1 MKIKERLIT
10 VSDILTV
17 LRRYFLLIIAA
28 AVVFGAAGYLYAVK
42 TTTVT
47 YEASSG
53 VYVQMADVDMEVGPT
68 STQISLARAMA
79 ASCKNAIRSEAVYQ
93 NAKAYFAEQR
103 KTDSKW
109 EDISSMS
116 NDKLRSMVECT
127 VESNSQYVT
136 ITVTA
141 STASMA
147 VHLANAIAGVLEV
160 SVVDVIGNCRIDPTT
175 VARGATATSDFSP
188 TLALTLAV
196 VGAFLAFCG
205 MFAVYFFNPR
215 VRISDI
221 NTCYQGVSLV
231 GDLYTARKKKKTDA
245 VPALRANLLSRLA
258 EASSSVLLLSPVSE
272 RTAADL
278 LPHALAASF
287 ADTGRRVLLVNGMT
301 HDNVPHG
308 LADAVAGKAEA
319 IRSATKNLDC
329 VSFGD
334 REAATADLLGS
345 RAFAAFLS
353 EARAKYDLVLL
364 CTPPVSSTADAATA
378 APLADGVLVAV
389 TPGKD
394 MRASLSNALLT
405 LSAVDAKL
413 LGAVAAGQ

>member
-28 AVVFGAAGYLYAVK
+28 AVVCGAAGYLYAVK

-47 YEASSG
+47 YEATSG
-53 VYVQMADVDMEVGPT
+53 VYVQMADVDMEIGPT

-103 KTDSKW
+103 KTDPKW
-109 EDISSMS
+109 EDISAVS
-116 NDKLRSMVECT
+116 NDKLRSMVDCT
-127 VESNSQYVT
+127 VDSNSQYVT

-147 VHLANAIAGVLEV
+147 VHLANAIAGVFEV

-188 TLALTLAV
+188 TIALTLAV
-196 VGAFLAFCG
+196 VGAFLAFCFL
-205 MFAVYFFNPR
+205 FAVYFFNPR
-215 VRISDI
+215 VRISDVR
-221 NTCYQGVSLV
+221 TCYEGVSLL
-231 GDLYTARKKKKTDA
+231 GDLYTSRKKKQADA
-245 VPALRANLLSRLA
+245 VPALRANLLSRMGN
-258 EASSSVLLLSPVSE
+258 EKSSVLLLSPASG

-334 REAATADLLGS
+334 REAANADLLGS
-345 RAFAAFLS
+345 REFAAFLS
-353 EARAKYDLVLL
+353 KARAQYDLVLL
-364 CTPPVSSTADAATA
+364 CTPPVCGTADAATA

-394 MRASLSNALLT
+394 MRAKFSEALLA

-413 LGAVAAGQ
+413 LGAVAVGM